1 MKKLTKYL
9 LLISI
14 PLSSLCVPF
23 ITTVAC
29 SRVGPFTFNELFDN
43 ADLIVRATAVK
54 YAKGPADPNMR
65 TTGQPD
71 SIIEFKVE
79 EVLRGKDAPKSVSLN
94 GYLSDKDDYNEM
106 PVPYTF
112 VRPTG
117 RSGSCFANTY
127 KQDAQFLLFLKN
139 VEGKYTSNISALGPT
154 NEQLRSDHDPWL
166 QWVKDYLKKEAKPK
180 QQSKLHQPGWQIYF
194 ERLLAYALIAI

>member
-14 PLSSLCVPF
+14 LLSSLLVPF
-23 ITTVAC
+23 VNTIAC

-54 YAKGPADPNMR
+54 YAKAPADPNMR

-79 EVLRGKDAPKSVSLN
+79 EVLRGKDVPKSVSLN

-117 RSGSCFANTY
+117 QGGSCFANTY
-127 KQDAQFLLFLKN
+127 KQGAQFLLFLKK
-139 VEGKYTSNISALGPT
+139 VDGKYTSNISALGPT
-154 NEQLRSDHDPWL
+154 NEQLRGANDAWL

-180 QQSKLHQPGWQIYF
+180 QQSRLNQPGWQLFF
-194 ERLLAYALIAI
+194 ESLLAYALIAI